1 MLTLNWVRF
10 DKGLLNLC
18 KHMAATVYV
27 ETDIFLRKALANIGL
42 ICQSPS
48 YICMFETAL
57 SDGDKVASPICTC
70 ILCMCPY
77 VHVHRYIDALLHI
90 VACVRAFIYTHER
103 ISYCAVLLLDLL
115 SQVVEV
121 DYSGDRVTVATS
133 SGETFNADR
142 VIVTV
147 PLALL
152 KAEVIRFCPPLPE
165 KKVDAIRSLGAGI
178 IEKVCGCAASIGLF
192 M

>member
-1 MLTLNWVRF
+1 MHFLLCHFVTL
-10 DKGLLNLC
+10 
-18 KHMAATVYV
+18 
-27 ETDIFLRKALANIGL
+27 
-42 ICQSPS
+42 Q
-48 YICMFETAL
+48 
-57 SDGDKVASPICTC
+57 
-70 ILCMCPY
+70 
-77 VHVHRYIDALLHI
+77 
-90 VACVRAFIYTHER
+90 
-103 ISYCAVLLLDLL
+103 LDLH

-133 SGETFNADR
+133 CGETFSADR